1 MTTKAQLEALDNTN
15 QPHKSVKETTMKI
28 TYTALRAILVDRR
41 DNGRTILMRTPDEKL
56 LVVTAAQAIS
66 QTGKV
71 VAYRWQLED
80 LMATGMLMGEAI
92 RTMLIELNN

>member
-1 MTTKAQLEALDNTN
+1 
-15 QPHKSVKETTMKI
+15 MKI
-28 TYTALRAILVDRR
+28 TYTALRAILIDRT
-41 DNGRTILMRTPDEKL
+41 DNERSVLMRTPDEKL
-56 LVVTAAQAIS
+56 LVVTADQAMN
-66 QTGKV
+66 QPGKV

>member
-1 MTTKAQLEALDNTN
+1 
-15 QPHKSVKETTMKI
+15 MKI

-56 LVVTAAQAIS
+56 LVVTVDQAWN
-66 QTGKV
+66 QPGKV

-80 LMATGMLMGEAI
+80 LMATGMPMGEAI
-92 RTMLIELNN
+92 RTMLAELNN